1 MLEFKRAENQSN
13 AYVAPSRCNLAFN
26 APVLLPERTTIAMTV
41 DEFNRCV
48 DLYADSVYRFILKNV
63 KDKDKAKDIVQDTY
77 EKLWLKVSETEAK
90 NAKSYMFTT
99 AYRTMIDYL
108 RKDQRQGS
116 MEEAPMI
123 AVSHNKQYSDL
134 KEVLNEALNKLP
146 DIQRSVVLLR
156 DYEGYSY
163 TEIGQITN
171 LSESQ
176 VKVYIFRARTFLKN
190 YIGSIEKVV

>member
-1 MLEFKRAENQSN
+1 
-13 AYVAPSRCNLAFN
+13 
-26 APVLLPERTTIAMTV
+26 MTV
-41 DEFNRCV
+41 EEYNRCV
-48 DLYADSVYRFILKNV
+48 DLYADNLYRFILKNV
-63 KDKDKAKDIVQDTY
+63 KDQDKSKDIVQDTY
-77 EKLWLKVSETEAK
+77 EKLWMKVSQTEAT

-108 RKDQRQGS
+108 RKDKRKGE

-123 AVSHNKQYSDL
+123 AVSHNRQYSDL
-134 KEVLNEALNKLP
+134 KEILNEALNKLP
-146 DIQRSVVLLR
+146 EVQKSVVLLR

-163 TEIGQITN
+163 GEIGGITG
-171 LSESQ
+171 LTESQ